1 MFGITKK
8 HQEGDPRVAE
18 ALDALGIKYEIDAEG
33 DYKFGFN
40 LDEGRSQ
47 LGFIRSRTFEFAG
60 VELREVY
67 SAGLQSFGPFD
78 ARTANLLLAQNA
90 NVKIGAW
97 EVGHNQDD
105 QHFAVFTAKIAA
117 DLEGAALLAV
127 IHAVLTTAD
136 QMEQRLAGRD
146 DF

>member
-1 MFGITKK
+1 MFGTTKK
-8 HQEGDPRVAE
+8 NQEGDPRVAK
-18 ALDALGIKYEIDAEG
+18 ALDDLDIRYEIDPQG

-40 LDEGRSQ
+40 LGDDRSQ
-47 LGFIRSRTFEFAG
+47 MGFIRSRTFEFAG

-90 NVKIGAW
+90 DVKIGAW
-97 EVGHNQDD
+97 EVGHNKED
-105 QHFAVFTAKIAA
+105 QHFAVFSATIAA
-117 DLEGAALLAV
+117 DLDGEALLEV
-127 IHAVLTTAD
+127 IHGVVMTAD